1 MDLYFWKW
9 YPKESWKR
17 RPVVYPNSF
26 SCFEKVLPPNPAKCE
41 KVNDQLAGFKIRF
54 YQFIWENQQP
64 RKLFYLLKKNV
75 TKWDF
80 LSNFMAFKTLM
91 LFIRALKSHFL
102 RISYWAVLSSAMFKY
117 DVISCQSVGKF
128 ETRGNI
134 FALPRTT
141 SFCSKN
147 YSTKIRR
154 QKYTDTTERPTV
166 YLLTWRP
173 NLDRKQN
180 STCSTNRQTLE
191 TETIEQNKKNS
202 VLYSFSRLSNVFSH
216 FCGLNLSR
224 NHNEKYRT
232 MKPSSRHFRNLGS
245 SYVMYSNLYCTR
257 ASLNLFFVFHFW
269 CFLAKTRYLRIC
281 IVCYPW
287 LNMFSFEIIRE
298 VCTNA
303 CFFFLRSFTRVLQ
316 VLVARH

>member
-1 MDLYFWKW
+1 MRL
-9 YPKESWKR
+9 
-17 RPVVYPNSF
+17 
-26 SCFEKVLPPNPAKCE
+26 
-41 KVNDQLAGFKIRF
+41 
-54 YQFIWENQQP
+54 
-64 RKLFYLLKKNV
+64 
-75 TKWDF
+75 
-80 LSNFMAFKTLM
+80 LSNFMASRMLM

-191 TETIEQNKKNS
+191 TETIEQNKKKQS
-202 VLYSFSRLSNVFSH
+202 VLNSFSRLSNVFSH
-216 FCGLNLSR
+216 FCRLNLSR

-257 ASLNLFFVFHFW
+257 ATLNLFFVFHFW
-269 CFLAKTRYLRIC
+269 CFLAKTHYLRIFQELYC
-281 IVCYPW
+281 LLPMVQYDFR
-287 LNMFSFEIIRE
+287 LK
-298 VCTNA
+298 
-303 CFFFLRSFTRVLQ
+303 
-316 VLVARH
+316 

>member
-1 MDLYFWKW
+1 MSVSGKIWNKRQYFRFTKDD
-9 YPKESWKR
+9 
-17 RPVVYPNSF
+17 VF
-26 SCFEKVLPPNPAKCE
+26 L
-41 KVNDQLAGFKIRF
+41 FK
-54 YQFIWENQQP
+54 
-64 RKLFYLLKKNV
+64 K
-75 TKWDF
+75 
-80 LSNFMAFKTLM
+80 
-91 LFIRALKSHFL
+91 
-102 RISYWAVLSSAMFKY
+102 
-117 DVISCQSVGKF
+117 
-128 ETRGNI
+128 
-134 FALPRTT
+134 
-141 SFCSKN
+141 

-257 ASLNLFFVFHFW
+257 ATLNLFFVFHFW
-269 CFLAKTRYLRIC
+269 CFLAKTHYLRIC
-281 IVCYPW
+281 QELYCLLPMVQYDFR
-287 LNMFSFEIIRE
+287 LK
-298 VCTNA
+298 
-303 CFFFLRSFTRVLQ
+303 
-316 VLVARH
+316 